1 MRYLQADKNKRNFGS
16 LIFIRVEDWKT
27 AVKLYNSFR
36 GLGCKYDKKK
46 KQFKQSNFSGVFLL
60 DKVNYRFYLGH
71 SKDELLTITE
81 ENIPEVLLELKE
93 VFEDA
98 IKKFHKNKLKSL
110 FNSVCDEPKVKKP
123 KETVDDAD
131 SWWSIPQGY
140 LSGHIYKGKK

>member
-36 GLGCKYDKKK
+36 GLGCRYDKKK

-81 ENIPEVLLELKE
+81 ENIPEVLLELKG
-93 VFEDA
+93 VFEDT
-98 IKKFHKNKLKSL
+98 IKIFHQNKLKLL

-131 SWWSIPQGY
+131 YWCNIALIGA
-140 LSGHIYKGKK
+140 HF